1 MQRWFVQRV
10 QWLQERLRQYMHEGH
25 RQRLTQ
31 RYMSGGLE
39 GFEEHEIL
47 ELLLF
52 YAVPRVD
59 TNPIAHRLIKH
70 FGSLAG
76 VLEATPKDLEETEG
90 IGPRTAAFLSMLP
103 DVLRAY
109 EKSRLGK
116 RPVIRSVRDAC
127 DFAKSLLFGK
137 PYEQFYVVWLGTQG
151 RVIHYERLSEG
162 SSTESPVYVSKV
174 AAAALRH
181 HAAKGF
187 ITHNHP
193 GGTPRPSRAD
203 MEATQ
208 TVLRAL
214 STLGIELVDH
224 VIVSDGQTFSFRAD
238 SLIGIRALPSHEAYA
253 AQYASVQQMELML
266 DRASQPGCAEPFDK
280 EDLP

>member
-1 MQRWFVQRV
+1 
-10 QWLQERLRQYMHEGH
+10 MHEGH
-25 RQRLTQ
+25 RQRLTA
-31 RYMSGGLE
+31 RYVSGGLE
-39 GFEEHEIL
+39 GFEEHEVL

-59 TNPIAHRLIKH
+59 TNPIAHRLIER

-76 VLEATPKDLEETEG
+76 VLEATPKDLEETAG
-90 IGPRTAAFLSMLP
+90 IGARTAAFLSMMP
-103 DVLRAY
+103 DMARAY

-151 RVIHYERLSEG
+151 RVIHFERLSEG

-193 GGTPRPSRAD
+193 GGTPRPSPAD
-203 MEATQ
+203 VEATQ
-208 TVLRAL
+208 LVLRAL

-238 SLIGIRALPSHEAYA
+238 SLIGIRALPRHEAYA
-253 AQYASVQQMELML
+253 AQYANVQQLEIIL
-266 DRASQPGCAEPFDK
+266 DQTSQLSCTEPVNE
-280 EDLP
+280 ED